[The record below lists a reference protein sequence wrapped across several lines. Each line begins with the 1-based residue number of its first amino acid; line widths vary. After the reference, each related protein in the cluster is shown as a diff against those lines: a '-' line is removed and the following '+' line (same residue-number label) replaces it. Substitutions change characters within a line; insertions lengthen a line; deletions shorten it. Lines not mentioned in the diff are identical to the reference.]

1 MLRTLDHFRAS
12 GAPYDAR
19 LEDPVG
25 LMERKRGRDGRWA
38 LQNRHPGKTF
48 YELERV
54 GAPSRWNTLRALRT
68 LRWWAQ
74 AKAGA

>member
-1 MLRTLDHFRAS
+1 
-12 GAPYDAR
+12 
-19 LEDPVG
+19 
-25 LMERKRGRDGRWA
+25 MERKRGRDGRWA